1 MEKAIAAR
9 GRLQEDQTRKVA
21 WHEAPKVPSDAE
33 DPQSQDNFQCRQG
46 TQRQRWVDAGLWSE
60 TFDMV
65 RSSVVI

>member
-33 DPQSQDNFQCRQG
+33 DPQSPKQLPMSTGDPKAKVG
-46 TQRQRWVDAGLWSE
+46 
-60 TFDMV
+60 
-65 RSSVVI
+65 